1 MSEYLNQFFAT
12 DKDIFD
18 LLASA
23 KQKLTEN
30 VLREIARERGIF
42 YSQNDSREDLADA
55 LSLLPFT
62 LNELVDLM
70 DRRETS
76 RRNEKTT
83 TITLD
88 ATLEVDDIKAAIK
101 EYQDEVGPTEKVDS
115 HLKGANEVVL
125 NVEYDE
131 MDYSRTRLIQRQ
143 RHDATIQF
151 VQQNGKTLVRLPASE
166 KSQRIVENLTSRIES
181 RRKAVVPRETIELDG
196 DFGADERTA
205 FFTRL
210 MSELPG
216 YKLKGV
222 TNLRISPSKRSDTE
236 TDDEEEL
243 EDDEREA
250 ASREM
255 LVIVRSMALTGENLM
270 ASEEYQA
277 LRKRGF
283 YITAI
288 TWRADQTS
296 IPYDSPHLHAEFADG
311 EAGTGFKYSVK
322 GIYRFQEGF
331 YTKTAR
337 PADDAERENLYGL
350 LEATARKVLS
360 EQRKARVQAASSTK
374 ESSS

>member
-1 MSEYLNQFFAT
+1 MSEHLSQFFAT

-23 KQKLTEN
+23 KQKLTEG
-30 VLREIARERGIF
+30 VLREIARDRGIF
-42 YSQNDSREDLADA
+42 FSPNDTRDDLADA

-62 LNELVDLM
+62 LNELLDLM
-70 DRRETS
+70 DRRETT

-88 ATLEVDDIKAAIK
+88 AQIEADDIKAAIK

-115 HLKGANEVVL
+115 HLKGADEVVL

-143 RHDATIQF
+143 RHDATIKF
-151 VQQNGKTLVRLPASE
+151 VQQNGKTVVRLPASE

-181 RRKAVVPRETIELDG
+181 RRKAAVPRETIELDP
-196 DFGADERTA
+196 DFDADERTT

-216 YKLKGV
+216 YTLKGV
-222 TNLRISPSKRSDTE
+222 TNLRISPSKRSAA
-236 TDDEEEL
+236 DDDSADID
-243 EDDEREA
+243 DDEREVA
-250 ASREM
+250 NQEM
-255 LVIVRSMALTGENLM
+255 LVIVKSMALTGENLI
-270 ASEEYQA
+270 ASEEYQS
-277 LRKRGF
+277 LRRRGF
-283 YITAI
+283 YITSI

-296 IPYDSPHLHAEFADG
+296 IPYDAPHLHAEFADG

-322 GIYRFQEGF
+322 GIFRFQSGV

-337 PADDAERENLYGL
+337 PADDTERENLYGL
-350 LEATARKVLS
+350 LEATARKVLK
-360 EQRKARVQAASSTK
+360 EQRQKRAQATSSTDEAAS
-374 ESSS
+374 

>member
-30 VLREIARERGIF
+30 VLRDLARDRGIF
-42 YSQNDSREDLADA
+42 FSSKDSREDLADA

-70 DRRETS
+70 NRRETS

-83 TITLD
+83 SITLD
-88 ATLEVDDIKAAIK
+88 AQIEVDDIKAAIK
-101 EYQDEVGPTEKVDS
+101 EYQEEVGSTEKVDS
-115 HLKGANEVVL
+115 HLKGASEVLL

-131 MDYSRTRLIQRQ
+131 VDYSRTRLIQRQ

-151 VQQNGKTLVRLPASE
+151 VQQNGKTVVRLPASE

-181 RRKAVVPRETIELDG
+181 RRKALVPREKIELDA
-196 DFGADERTA
+196 DFDADERTT

-210 MSELPG
+210 ISELPG
-216 YKLKGV
+216 HKLKGV
-222 TNLRISPSKRSDTE
+222 TNLKISPSRRSEATTDE
-236 TDDEEEL
+236 DEEDLDDEE
-243 EDDEREA
+243 RAA
-250 ASREM
+250 ASQEM
-255 LVIVRSMALTGENLM
+255 LVIVKSMALTGENLM

-283 YITAI
+283 YITSI

-296 IPYDSPHLHAEFADG
+296 IPYDGPHLHAEFADG

-322 GIYRFQEGF
+322 GVFRFQESS

-337 PADDAERENLYGL
+337 PADDAEREKLYGL
-350 LEATARKVLS
+350 LESTARKVLK
-360 EQRKARVQAASSTK
+360 EQRETRTLGACSTR
-374 ESSS
+374 EA